1 MYGFWKNKRIVLYDT
16 LLSKEMNDELKK
28 ILEQEEAAK
37 GKENG
42 TKESSEEKEEEGKNG
57 SDEKKEE
64 KRLGM
69 NDDEVVAVL
78 GHELGHWKLSHT
90 LKNLIIAEV
99 RCSHRPQREQHSY
112 R

>member
-16 LLSKEMNDELKK
+16 LLSKEMNEELKK
-28 ILEQEEAAK
+28 ILEEEEAAK
-37 GKENG
+37 SSEKKAETADEEKKENG
-42 TKESSEEKEEEGKNG
+42 EGPNQ
-57 SDEKKEE
+57 EKKED

-99 RCSHRPQREQHSY
+99 GH
-112 R
+112 